1 MSFGRRTH
9 DTHPSFSCM
18 QRTILQSTILQS
30 PILQSTIAAAAAY
43 EEPAQAGGAPR
54 VFPLLSSTTLSE
66 GLQHALLHQHASGA
80 CCRAGWRSR
89 QRPSRLCR
97 LLGLLYQSQKQP
109 ASKHPCRGK
118 QGLHASGAACRA
130 GWRSRQ
136 LGLLHQNQKQPASQ
150 HHCRGKTYQRV
161 QGRSRRTRRRLP
173 GSFKCHPRRGVPSLF
188 LLPRRVSHQPVED
201 AVEERALHHATSAPS
216 AWTIHAAW
224 TSAFG
229 HVATDTFVGIALTR
243 WCINRARFAV
253 AL

>member
-1 MSFGRRTH
+1 MSFGRRNH

-18 QRTILQSTILQS
+18 QHTILQSTILQS

-80 CCRAGWRSR
+80 
-89 QRPSRLCR
+89 
-97 LLGLLYQSQKQP
+97 
-109 ASKHPCRGK
+109 
-118 QGLHASGAACRA
+118 ACRA

-150 HHCRGKTYQRV
+150 HHCRGKTHQRV

-173 GSFKCHPRRGVPSLF
+173 GSFKRHPRRGVPSLF

-201 AVEERALHHATSAPS
+201 AAEERALHHATSAPS